1 MAADK
6 PLLLIDGSSYLFRAF
21 HAMPDLQTR
30 DGTHTGAI
38 RGVIAMLRR
47 LAKDYPGSPV
57 AVVFD
62 AKGKTFRNA
71 MYAEYKANRPP
82 MDDRLRQQIPPIHEM
97 VEAMGMPLL
106 VVPGV
111 EADDVIGTLALQATK
126 AKRHTVISTG
136 DKDMAQLVTKYVS
149 LVNTMTDTAMDE
161 AGVVDKFG
169 VRPDQIIDYLA
180 LMGDTA
186 DNIPGVPKV
195 GPKTAAKWLGM
206 YDTLDGLIA
215 KADEIKG
222 KVGESLRASLEQLPL
237 SRSLTAIK
245 CDVELEQ
252 SVEQLVVGEP
262 NTDSLRELFERY
274 EFKTWRDEL
283 DAADPAGAKA
293 SSGTGASSGKEA
305 LARNYECVLD
315 IKSFDGWL
323 KKLKKAPLIAFDT
336 ETTSL
341 DYMDAELV
349 GVSFSVTPGEA
360 AYVPIAHDYEGAPK
374 QLSLSELLAGLKPIL
389 EDPAVKKVGQNLKY
403 DMSVLARYDVGL
415 KGIAFDTM
423 LESYVLNSV
432 ASRHNMD
439 ALAAKYLDIQTVHFE
454 DIAGKGAKQLTFNQI
469 PLEQAADYAA
479 EDADITLRLHEELW
493 GLLQKEPD
501 LVSVFENIEL
511 PLVGVLSRI
520 ERNGTL
526 LDAGLLGEQSSS
538 LAKRAESLQEQV
550 WTLAGEEFNMGS
562 PKQLQKIL
570 FEKLDLPVIKKT
582 PKGQPSTAE
591 PVLQELA
598 HDYEIPQL
606 IMEYR
611 SATKLKSTYTDK
623 LPLQINQK
631 TGRVHTSYHQA
642 VAATGRLSSSDPNLQ
657 NIPIR
662 TEDGRKVRQAF
673 VAPPGSLLVAADYSQ
688 IELRIMA
695 HLSKDKGLLTAFAN
709 GLDVHR
715 ATAAEVFEEELD
727 GVTDDQR
734 RSAKAINF
742 GLIYGMSAFGLARQ
756 LGITRGVAQEY
767 IDLYFD
773 RYPGVRT
780 YMDETR
786 ALAAEQ
792 GFVETVFGRRLYLP
806 EINARNGMRRQAAE
820 RTAINAP
827 MQGSAA
833 DIIKRAMIDVDA
845 WLGSQSL
852 QAKTIMQVHDELV
865 FEVAEADVDALREG
879 VVQAMQSAATLDVE
893 LIVDVGVG
901 QNWDEAH

>member
-62 AKGKTFRNA
+62 AKGKTFRNT

-161 AGVVDKFG
+161 AGVMDKFG

-237 SRSLTAIK
+237 SRDLTAIK
-245 CDVELEQ
+245 CDVELDH
-252 SVEQLVVGEP
+252 SVEELVIGEP
-262 NTDSLRELFERY
+262 NADALGELFDRY

-283 DAADPAGAKA
+283 DAADPSAAKV
-293 SSGTGASSGKEA
+293 SSSKEA

-315 IKSFDGWL
+315 KKSFDSWL

-349 GVSFSVTPGEA
+349 GVSFAVTPGEA

-374 QLSLSELLAGLKPIL
+374 QLGLSELLAGLKPIL
-389 EDPAVKKVGQNLKY
+389 EDPAIKKVGQNLKY

-415 KGIAFDTM
+415 EGIAFDTM

-469 PLEQAADYAA
+469 PLEEAADYAA

-538 LAKRAESLQEQV
+538 LAKRAENLQEQV

-611 SATKLKSTYTDK
+611 SCTKLKSTYTDK

-673 VAPPGSLLVAADYSQ
+673 VASPGSLLVAADYSQ

-715 ATAAEVFEEELD
+715 ATAAEVFEEDLD
-727 GVTDDQR
+727 AVTDDQR

-827 MQGSAA
+827 MQGTAA
-833 DIIKRAMIDVDA
+833 DIIKRAMIEVDA
-845 WLGSQSL
+845 WLAQQTL

-865 FEVAEADVDALREG
+865 FEVEETDVDALRDG
-879 VVQAMQSAATLDVE
+879 VVRAMQSAATLDVE